1 MSKQISIYLILLLTL
16 AGISFFLT
24 SSFIDKEISS
34 QANLDLEIFQAKDI
48 NLNLNF
54 FESDLKMNLKSS
66 MLNGLANSNILKTY
80 KPKIYI
86 ADSEIKI
93 EIYANNAELN
103 YKTNEFIIPNSLN
116 FKGKYQEKD
125 FYGNGDK
132 LIIDFSK
139 NTVYF
144 SEDLNV
150 TFDGKKY
157 SGKNIFLDLNKKI
170 LINSEKINI
179 KDL

>member
-1 MSKQISIYLILLLTL
+1 MFKQISIYVILLLTL
-16 AGISFFLT
+16 AGTSFFLT
-24 SSFIDKEISS
+24 SNFVDQEISS
-34 QANLDLEIFQAKDI
+34 QDNLDLEIFQAKDI

-66 MLNGLANSNILKTY
+66 MLNGLANSNTLKTF

-86 ADSEIKI
+86 TDSEIKI
-93 EIYANNAELN
+93 EIYSNNAELN
-103 YKTNEFIIPNSLN
+103 YKRNEFVIPDSLN
-116 FKGKYQEKD
+116 FKGEYQEKE
-125 FYGNGDK
+125 FYGNADK

-139 NTVYF
+139 NTIYF
-144 SEDLNV
+144 SEDFMV
-150 TFDGKKY
+150 TFDRKEY
-157 SGKNIFLDLNKKI
+157 SGKNIFLDLNKKT

>member
-16 AGISFFLT
+16 AAISFFLT
-24 SSFIDKEISS
+24 SNIIDQKVSS
-34 QANLDLEIFQAKDI
+34 QDNLDLEIFQAKDI

-54 FESDLKMNLKSS
+54 FESNLKMNLKSS
-66 MLNGLANSNILKTY
+66 MLNGLANSSTLKVY

-86 ADSEIKI
+86 TDSEINV
-93 EIYANNAELN
+93 EIYSDSAELN
-103 YKTNEFIIPNSLN
+103 YKSNEFVIPDSLS
-116 FKGKYQEKD
+116 FKGEYQERE
-125 FYGNGDK
+125 FYGNADK

-139 NTVYF
+139 NTFYL
-144 SEDLNV
+144 SENFIV
-150 TFDGKKY
+150 TFDGREY
-157 SGKNIFLDLNKKI
+157 SGKNIFLDLNKKT